1 MNCPLA
7 AHNLGEAFG
16 EFLDRHDKIDEP
28 CRNGVLWH
36 HRIFGSGEL
45 AARLPREQ
53 CSVTYE
59 RTLMAPREADPEF
72 EAQRDRIQNAR
83 QAPEAYPRLLR
94 GDRLKEAIDF
104 TVKLEEHPTFLA
116 VVSPPAA
123 GLAAF
128 ASCHRGHA
136 VAAAIRSPMTK
147 RWRHENAPSLHSR
160 RGAPFDRRSKTSA
173 ITF

>member
-1 MNCPLA
+1 
-7 AHNLGEAFG
+7 
-16 EFLDRHDKIDEP
+16 
-28 CRNGVLWH
+28 
-36 HRIFGSGEL
+36 
-45 AARLPREQ
+45 
-53 CSVTYE
+53 
-59 RTLMAPREADPEF
+59 MAPREADPEF

-128 ASCHRGHA
+128 ASSSRPRRCGGNSLA
-136 VAAAIRSPMTK
+136 DDEALAA
-147 RWRHENAPSLHSR
+147 
-160 RGAPFDRRSKTSA
+160 
-173 ITF
+173 